1 MKKLILSFA
10 VAVLCGPATAQQY
23 IIVDNEMPIL
33 ASDVDKIT
41 YEQDEQFGSRL
52 LPAVLAADPKA
63 QIFSG
68 ALQETGLA
76 ETLYNYEYEDY
87 PPGEN
92 YYTSTGDYSGNYRV
106 YYYNVNR
113 NKMFTMFVETDDVL
127 AAQGISNIDQ
137 LKAYAKKVYDVVYPE
152 DTDISDPKD
161 SRNSFNR
168 FMAYHILP
176 FGCNYW
182 NLTYY
187 DGKQTDKVV
196 DTDMTDIAAWYGT
209 VMSNASLKCSYPMGA
224 DSGVYLNRRGLKDGP
239 DKYGKQIRGAKV
251 VPGDSN
257 DSDPFTHQAFNG
269 YYFYIDRMLVYD
281 KTTQEDVL
289 GSELW
294 RVDFK
299 ALSPDIMN
307 NAEDL
312 RGNFYD
318 SSDNPKNGKNYAY
331 SFNCLENITAENTT
345 APLLASRA
353 ISYYSIYLCDEV
365 WIPGVGGIFTI
376 KLPPLPPGEWEI
388 RMGTSAQNVRPH
400 IRVSLNG
407 QVTLDS
413 LNLTLSYYDRDMPF
427 GDMPFKKEILDYMV
441 KIFFEITQK
450 GDNQY
455 LVRDIK
461 TGETI
466 LLYHDPY
473 RLLADYYILDF
484 AGTDPSTGTDLDWNE
499 RANTYRQQAINDYFN
514 TVNLPKVM
522 KAPDECRCNNGGS
535 GNWIS
540 LSEYNICVR
549 YPLGRITTDGKTD
562 NFLRIE
568 SLSDGKP
575 GANNELAIDYFEFVP
590 KPIYDNE

>member
-10 VAVLCGPATAQQY
+10 VAVLCVPAKAQQY
-23 IIVDNEMPIL
+23 IIVGNETPIL

-41 YEQDEQFGSRL
+41 YEQDEHFSSRL
-52 LPAVLAADPKA
+52 LPAVIAADPKA
-63 QIFSG
+63 QLFSG
-68 ALQETGLA
+68 ALQETGMA
-76 ETLYNYEYEDY
+76 EMLCNYEYEYY
-87 PPGEN
+87 PPKEN
-92 YYTSTGDYSGNYRV
+92 YSIIDGTWERTV
-106 YYYNVNR
+106 YYYNVTR

-127 AAQGISNIDQ
+127 AAQGINSIDD
-137 LKAYAKKVYDVVYPE
+137 LKAYAKLVYDAVYPE
-152 DTDISDPKD
+152 DADISDPKD
-161 SRNSFNR
+161 PRNSFHR

-209 VMSNASLKCSYPMGA
+209 ILSNASLKCSYPMGA
-224 DSGVYLNRRGLKDGP
+224 ESGVYLNRRGLKDGP

-257 DSDPFTHQAFNG
+257 KSDPFTHQAFNG
-269 YYFYIDRMLVYD
+269 YYFYIDRILVYD
-281 KTTQEDVL
+281 QTTQEDVL

-312 RGNFYD
+312 RGNFHAGESED
-318 SSDNPKNGKNYAY
+318 TKNGKNYAY
-331 SFNCLENITAENTT
+331 SFDCLENVTAENMN
-345 APLLASRA
+345 APLLAHRA
-353 ISYYSIYLCDEV
+353 ISYYSLYLCDAV
-365 WIPGVGGIFTI
+365 RIPDVSGSFTI

-388 RMGTSAQNVRPH
+388 RMGTAASADRSH

-407 QVTLDS
+407 QVTIDS
-413 LNLTLSYYDRDMPF
+413 LDLTQYYD
-427 GDMPFKKEILDYMV
+427 E
-441 KIFFEITQK
+441 
-450 GDNQY
+450 
-455 LVRDIK
+455 
-461 TGETI
+461 
-466 LLYHDPY
+466 
-473 RLLADYYILDF
+473 ADF
-484 AGTDPSTGTDLDWNE
+484 PG
-499 RANTYRQQAINDYFN
+499 
-514 TVNLPKVM
+514 KM
-522 KAPDECRCNNGGS
+522 KAPVECRCDNGGS

-540 LSEYNICVR
+540 LSEIDICVR
-549 YPLGRITTDGKTD
+549 YPLGRITTDGKSD
-562 NFLRIE
+562 NYLRIE

-575 GANNELAIDYFEFVP
+575 GSNNELAIDYFEFVP

>member
-10 VAVLCGPATAQQY
+10 VAMLCVPATAQQY
-23 IIVDNEMPIL
+23 IIVDNETPIL

-41 YEQDEQFGSRL
+41 YEQDEQFSSSL
-52 LPAVLAADPKA
+52 LPSVLAADPKA
-63 QIFSG
+63 QLFSG
-68 ALQETGLA
+68 ALQATGIA
-76 ETLYNYEYEDY
+76 EMLNNYQYDGCQAPADFYPTALKKYWYN
-87 PPGEN
+87 
-92 YYTSTGDYSGNYRV
+92 TS
-106 YYYNVNR
+106 R
-113 NKMFTMFVETDDVL
+113 NKMFTVFVETDEALAVL
-127 AAQGISNIDQ
+127 GISNINQ
-137 LKAYAKKVYDVVYPE
+137 LKAYAKKVYDAVYPE
-152 DTDISDPKD
+152 DADISDPKD
-161 SRNSFNR
+161 PRNSFNR

-196 DTDMTDIAAWYGT
+196 DTDMTDIAVWYGT

-239 DKYGKQIRGAKV
+239 DKYGKQIRGAKIV
-251 VPGDSN
+251 SDGSN
-257 DSDPFTHQAFNG
+257 SSDPFTHQAFNG

-318 SSDNPKNGKNYAY
+318 SSDNTKNGKNYAY

-353 ISYYSIYLCDEV
+353 ISYYSTYLCDEV
-365 WIPGVGGIFTI
+365 WIPGTGGIFTI

-388 RMGTSAQNVRPH
+388 RMGTSAQDVRPH

-407 QVTLDS
+407 QVTIDS
-413 LNLTLSYYDRDMPF
+413 LDLTLRNYNPDMFFGENPF
-427 GDMPFKKEILDYMV
+427 SREILDYME
-441 KIFFEITQK
+441 KNYFEVTQQ
-450 GDNQY
+450 GDDQY
-455 LVRDIK
+455 LVTDLK
-461 TGETI
+461 TGEKI
-466 LLYHDPY
+466 LLGGNPHSAFSSYDN
-473 RLLADYYILDF
+473 ILYF
-484 AGTDPSTGTDLDWNE
+484 IGTDPSTGTELDWTE
-499 RANTYRQQAINDYFN
+499 RANTYRQQATNDYI
-514 TVNLPKVM
+514 TIANLPKVM
-522 KAPDECRCNNGGS
+522 KAPDECMCDNGGS
-535 GNWIS
+535 GSWLS
-540 LSEYNICVR
+540 LSHYAICVR

-562 NFLRIE
+562 NYLRIE
-568 SLSDGKP
+568 SLSDGKL
-575 GANNELAIDYFEFVP
+575 GTNNELAIDYLEFVP

>member
-10 VAVLCGPATAQQY
+10 VAMLCVPATAQQY
-23 IIVDNEMPIL
+23 IIVDNETPIL

-41 YEQDEQFGSRL
+41 YEQDEQFSSSL
-52 LPAVLAADPKA
+52 LTSVLAADPKA
-63 QIFSG
+63 QLFSG
-68 ALQETGLA
+68 ALQETGIA
-76 ETLYNYEYEDY
+76 EMLNNYQYDGCQAPADYYSYRFGLCWYN
-87 PPGEN
+87 
-92 YYTSTGDYSGNYRV
+92 TYRS
-106 YYYNVNR
+106 
-113 NKMFTMFVETDDVL
+113 KMFTVFIETDEAL
-127 AAQGISNIDQ
+127 AAQGICNINQ
-137 LKAYAKKVYDVVYPE
+137 LKAYAKKVYDAVYPE
-152 DTDISDPKD
+152 DADISDPKD
-161 SRNSFNR
+161 PRNSFNR
-168 FMAYHILP
+168 FVAYHILP

-196 DTDMTDIAAWYGT
+196 DTDITDIAAWYGT

-224 DSGVYLNRRGLKDGP
+224 ERGVYLNRRGLKDGP
-239 DKYGKQIRGAKV
+239 DKYGKQIRGAKIV
-251 VPGDSN
+251 SDGSN
-257 DSDPFTHQAFNG
+257 SSDPFTHVAFNG

-318 SSDNPKNGKNYAY
+318 SSDNTKNGKNYAY
-331 SFNCLENITAENTT
+331 SFNCLENITAENTSV
-345 APLLASRA
+345 PLLARRA
-353 ISYYSIYLCDEV
+353 ISYFSTYLCDEV
-365 WIPGVGGIFTI
+365 WMFGLGVFTF

-388 RMGTSAQNVRPH
+388 RMGTSVDGFRPH

-413 LNLTLSYYDRDMPF
+413 LDLTLEYDDAR
-427 GDMPFKKEILDYMV
+427 
-441 KIFFEITQK
+441 
-450 GDNQY
+450 N
-455 LVRDIK
+455 
-461 TGETI
+461 
-466 LLYHDPY
+466 
-473 RLLADYYILDF
+473 
-484 AGTDPSTGTDLDWNE
+484 
-499 RANTYRQQAINDYFN
+499 YF
-514 TVNLPKVM
+514 PKVM

-540 LSEYNICVR
+540 LSKYNICVR

-568 SLSDGKP
+568 ALSDGKQ
-575 GANNELAIDYFEFVP
+575 GSSYELALDYFEFVP